1 MKCKNFSNHPVVQL
15 TNLSSG
21 HQTVTNQAHQRPE
34 QPVQSGVLSPIAGLV
49 ALPLF
54 ALSLVLLFQGSRH
67 LCFRAYNTL
76 YAKYQNHRFQRQCRQ
91 IATLERIFSNSAPFK
106 EQI

>member
-1 MKCKNFSNHPVVQL
+1 MKRTNFSSHPVVQL
-15 TNLSSG
+15 TNPSTG
-21 HQTVTNQAHQRPE
+21 HQAVTYQAHLWPE

-54 ALSLVLLFQGSRH
+54 ALSLVLFFKGSRH

-76 YAKYQNHRFQRQCRQ
+76 YAKYQNHRFQRHCRQ
-91 IATLERIFSNSAPFK
+91 IETLERIFSNSAPFK